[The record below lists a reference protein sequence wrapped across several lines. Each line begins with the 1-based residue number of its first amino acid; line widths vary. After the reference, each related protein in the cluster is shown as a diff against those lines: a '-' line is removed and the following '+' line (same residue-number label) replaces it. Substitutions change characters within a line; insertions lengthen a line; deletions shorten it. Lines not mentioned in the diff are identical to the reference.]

1 MIVVTAATIT
11 TIVYTLEIW
20 TSANKSTC
28 ATTNPT
34 SSLEAT
40 PIPILNEVF
49 LSYRN
54 TIAESLVP
62 AIFVMAT
69 TVTMPPNPTEL
80 LELQR
85 NDANKILIPR
95 YNFQFC

>member
-1 MIVVTAATIT
+1 MIVVTAAIIT

-40 PIPILNEVF
+40 PIPILNECFYLVGIP
-49 LSYRN
+49 LQ
-54 TIAESLVP
+54 SLVP
-62 AIFVMAT
+62 AIFVMAI
-69 TVTMPPNPTEL
+69 TVIMPPNPPEL